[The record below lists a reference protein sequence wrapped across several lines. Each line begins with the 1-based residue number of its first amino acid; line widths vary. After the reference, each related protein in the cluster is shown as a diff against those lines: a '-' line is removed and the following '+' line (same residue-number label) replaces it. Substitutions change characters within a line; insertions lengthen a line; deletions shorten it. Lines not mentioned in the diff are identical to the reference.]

1 MKAKNGLW
9 SIKGIASRRKKREND
24 RNRYQNMTEGKKPT
38 NMEKKHK
45 KMSEED
51 K

>member
-9 SIKGIASRRKKREND
+9 SIKGIVWRRKKGEND
-24 RNRYQNMTEGKKPT
+24 RNRYQNMTEGKKT
-38 NMEKKHK
+38 KNMEKKHK

>member
-9 SIKGIASRRKKREND
+9 SIKGSVWRRKKGEND
-24 RNRYQNMTEGKKPT
+24 RNRYQNMTEGKKT